1 MDLTQ
6 LPAGVTAVADHGL
19 PAFAVDTPAC
29 TATVHLHGAHVTA
42 WTPEGSAPVLYL
54 SPEARFPPGT
64 AIRGGVPICFP
75 WFGPGRDGNLSPS
88 HGPVRLTEWEPL
100 DVQRDGD
107 DVRLTF
113 GLTAPVARSIA
124 PDAPYPAVGLSYVVT
139 LGRELDLA
147 LTIHALAD
155 ADVEAALHTYL
166 AVEDVRTTSI
176 AGLEG
181 ASYLDK
187 VTGDETGPQEGAV
200 RFAGET
206 DRVYDAS
213 GTVALDDGARRLEVS
228 SEGGTKTVVWN
239 PWSEKAASMGD
250 LPDDAWTRFVCIE
263 TAAVHDGPIVVPAG
277 AQHTLRQRINPTAV

>member
-1 MDLTQ
+1 MKKDYQAAWLINTIRCIDLTT
-6 LPAGVTAVADHGL
+6 LAGDDTPGRVRRLCAKARQPLRPDLVEALGIADLGLTTAAVCVYPTMVPHAVAAL
-19 PAFAVDTPAC
+19 
-29 TATVHLHGAHVTA
+29 
-42 WTPEGSAPVLYL
+42 EGSGLRRVVVAGGVIPAQDYEVLYKAGA
-54 SPEARFPPGT
+54 S

-213 GTVALDDGARRLEVS
+213 GTVALDDGARRVS
-228 SEGGTKTVVWN
+228 RRHVCGRAD
-239 PWSEKAASMGD
+239 AA
-250 LPDDAWTRFVCIE
+250 P
-263 TAAVHDGPIVVPAG
+263 AA
-277 AQHTLRQRINPTAV
+277 

>member
-1 MDLTQ
+1 M
-6 LPAGVTAVADHGL
+6 
-19 PAFAVDTPAC
+19 
-29 TATVHLHGAHVTA
+29 
-42 WTPEGSAPVLYL
+42 
-54 SPEARFPPGT
+54 
-64 AIRGGVPICFP
+64 
-75 WFGPGRDGNLSPS
+75 
-88 HGPVRLTEWEPL
+88 
-100 DVQRDGD
+100 QRDGD